1 MATKEVMTVHKA
13 LAELKVLDSRI
24 ESAILSGDF
33 VITKKNNQDTVKGKT
48 AEQYKTKAA
57 EVFQKASDLILR
69 RNAIKNAVVVSNANT
84 KVKIGDVE
92 YTVVEAI
99 EKKNH
104 GMDFYVQL
112 RDVLRQQ
119 LAEQKSELEKH
130 NASLQQ
136 KAEQFAVAM
145 MGGKDVKGVK
155 TDSDEYIAS
164 MNTYIKANTMTLLD
178 PLGIEAK
185 IEELDDMIN
194 SFLPE
199 VDAAL
204 SVSNAVTTI
213 TIEY

>member
-1 MATKEVMTVHKA
+1 MNTETMTVHKA

-48 AEQYKTKAA
+48 AEQYKAKALD
-57 EVFQKASDLILR
+57 VYQKASDLIRR

-84 KVKIGDVE
+84 KVKIGDTE

-99 EKKNH
+99 ERKNH
-104 GMDFYVQL
+104 GMDYYIQL
-112 RDVLRQQ
+112 RDFLSQQ
-119 LAEQKSELEKH
+119 FAKQKSELEKH

-136 KAEQFAVAM
+136 KAEQFAMGM
-145 MGGKDVKGVK
+145 MNGKEVK
-155 TDSDEYIAS
+155 TDSEEYIAVVD
-164 MNTYIKANTMTLLD
+164 TYIKANTMMLLD
-178 PLGIEAK
+178 PLGIEKK

-194 SFLPE
+194 KFLPE

>member
-1 MATKEVMTVHKA
+1 MTTETMTVHKA

-24 ESAILSGDF
+24 VDAILSGDF

-48 AEQYKTKAA
+48 VEQFKSKATEA
-57 EVFQKASDLILR
+57 FQKASDLIRR

-84 KVKIGDVE
+84 TVKIGDKD

-104 GMDFYVQL
+104 GMDYYVQL

-119 LAEQKSELEKH
+119 FAKQKSELENH

-136 KAEQFAVAM
+136 KAEQFVTGL
-145 MGGKDVKGVK
+145 MGGREVK
-155 TDSDEYIAS
+155 TDSAEYISAVD
-164 MNTYIKANTMTLLD
+164 TYIKSNTMTLLD
-178 PLGIEAK
+178 PLGIEKK

-194 SFLPE
+194 TFLPE

>member
-1 MATKEVMTVHKA
+1 MTAETMTVHKA
-13 LAELKVLDSRI
+13 LAELKILGGRI
-24 ESAILSGDF
+24 EGAILSGDF

-48 AEQYKTKAA
+48 VEQYKAKTTEA
-57 EVFQKASDLILR
+57 FQKASDLIRR
-69 RNAIKNAVVVSNANT
+69 RNAIKNAVFVSNAKT
-84 KVKIGDVE
+84 MVKIGDKE

-104 GMDFYVQL
+104 GMDYYIQL
-112 RDVLRQQ
+112 RDILRQQ
-119 LAEQKSELEKH
+119 LSKQKTELEKH

-145 MGGKDVKGVK
+145 MGGKDVKDVK
-155 TDSDEYIAS
+155 TDSDEYVAS

-194 SFLPE
+194 TFLPE

-213 TIEY
+213 TVEY

>member
-1 MATKEVMTVHKA
+1 MTTETMTVHKA

-24 ESAILSGDF
+24 SDAILSGDF

-48 AEQYKTKAA
+48 VEQFKSKAT
-57 EVFQKASDLILR
+57 EVFQKASDLIRR
-69 RNAIKNAVVVSNANT
+69 RNAIKNAVVVSNAKT
-84 KVKIGDVE
+84 TVKIGDKD

-104 GMDFYVQL
+104 GMDYYVQL

-119 LAEQKSELEKH
+119 LAKQKSELERH

-136 KAEQFAVAM
+136 KAEQFVTGL
-145 MGGKDVKGVK
+145 MGGKDVK
-155 TDSDEYIAS
+155 TDSAEFTTAVD
-164 MNTYIKANTMTLLD
+164 TYIKSNTMTLLD
-178 PLGIEAK
+178 PLGIEKK

-194 SFLPE
+194 TFLPE

>member
-1 MATKEVMTVHKA
+1 MANCEVMTVHKA

-48 AEQYKTKAA
+48 AEQYKTKALEA
-57 EVFQKASDLILR
+57 FQKASDLIRR
-69 RNAIKNAVVVSNANT
+69 RNAIKNAVVVSNAKT
-84 KVKIGDVE
+84 TVKIGDNE
-92 YTVVEAI
+92 YTMVEAI

-104 GMDFYVQL
+104 GMDFYIQL

-119 LAEQKSELEKH
+119 LAKQKTDLEKH

-136 KAEQFAVAM
+136 KAEQFVTGL
-145 MGGKDVKGVK
+145 MGGKEVK
-155 TDSDEYIAS
+155 TDSVEFTTAVD
-164 MNTYIKANTMTLLD
+164 TYIKSNTMTLLD
-178 PLGIEAK
+178 PLGIEKK

-213 TIEY
+213 TVEY

>member
-1 MATKEVMTVHKA
+1 MTTETMTVHKA

-24 ESAILSGDF
+24 NDAILSGDF
-33 VITKKNNQDTVKGKT
+33 IITKKNNQDTVKGKT
-48 AEQYKTKAA
+48 VEQFKSKATEA
-57 EVFQKASDLILR
+57 FQKASDLIRR

-84 KVKIGDVE
+84 TVKIGDKD

-104 GMDFYVQL
+104 GMDYYVQL

-119 LAEQKSELEKH
+119 FAKQKSELEKH

-136 KAEQFAVAM
+136 KAEQFVTGL
-145 MGGKDVKGVK
+145 MGGREVK
-155 TDSDEYIAS
+155 TDSAEYISAVD
-164 MNTYIKANTMTLLD
+164 TYIKSNTMTLLD
-178 PLGIEAK
+178 PLGIEKK

-194 SFLPE
+194 TFLPE

>member
-1 MATKEVMTVHKA
+1 MNKETMTVHKA

-24 ESAILSGDF
+24 SDAILSGDF
-33 VITKKNNQDTVKGKT
+33 VTTKKNNQDTVKGKT
-48 AEQYKTKAA
+48 VEQYKGKATD
-57 EVFQKASDLILR
+57 VFQKASDLIRR

-84 KVKIGDVE
+84 MVMIGDKE

-104 GMDFYVQL
+104 GMDYYIQL

-119 LAEQKSELEKH
+119 FAKQKAELERH

-136 KAEQFAVAM
+136 KAEQFVTGL
-145 MGGKDVKGVK
+145 MGGKDIK
-155 TDSDEYIAS
+155 TDSVEFTTS
-164 MNTYIKANTMTLLD
+164 MDTYIKSNTMTLLD
-178 PLGIEAK
+178 PLGIEKK

-194 SFLPE
+194 SFMPE

-204 SVSNAVTTI
+204 SVSNAVTI
-213 TIEY
+213 ISIEY

>member
-1 MATKEVMTVHKA
+1 MTTETMTVHKA

-33 VITKKNNQDTVKGKT
+33 VITKKNNQDTVRGKT
-48 AEQYKTKAA
+48 AEQYKAKAS

-69 RNAIKNAVVVSNANT
+69 RNAIKNAVVVSNAKT
-84 KVKIGDVE
+84 TVKIGDNN

-104 GMDFYVQL
+104 GMDYYVQL

-119 LAEQKSELEKH
+119 LAKQKSELEKH

-136 KAEQFAVAM
+136 KAEQFVTGL
-145 MGGKDVKGVK
+145 MGGKEVK
-155 TDSDEYIAS
+155 TDSTEFTTAVD
-164 MNTYIKANTMTLLD
+164 TYIKSNTMTLLD
-178 PLGIEAK
+178 PLGIEKK

>member
-1 MATKEVMTVHKA
+1 MTAETMTVHKA
-13 LAELKVLDSRI
+13 LAELKILGGRRDSK
-24 ESAILSGDF
+24 ILSGDF

-48 AEQYKTKAA
+48 VEQYKAKTTEA
-57 EVFQKASDLILR
+57 FQKASDLIRR
-69 RNAIKNAVVVSNANT
+69 RNAIKNAVVVSNAKT
-84 KVKIGDVE
+84 MVKIGDKE

-104 GMDFYVQL
+104 GMDYYIQL
-112 RDVLRQQ
+112 RDILRQQ
-119 LAEQKSELEKH
+119 LSKQKTELEKH

-145 MGGKDVKGVK
+145 MGGKDVKDVK
-155 TDSDEYIAS
+155 TDSDEYVAS

-194 SFLPE
+194 TFLPE

-213 TIEY
+213 TVEY

>member
-1 MATKEVMTVHKA
+1 MTTETMTVHKA
-13 LAELKVLDSRI
+13 LAELKILDSRI
-24 ESAILSGDF
+24 GNAILSGDF

-48 AEQYKTKAA
+48 AEQYKTKAEEA
-57 EVFQKASDLILR
+57 FQKASDLICR

-84 KVKIGDVE
+84 TVKIGNKD

-104 GMDFYVQL
+104 GMDYYVQL

-119 LAEQKSELEKH
+119 FSKQKAELEKH

-136 KAEQFAVAM
+136 KAEQFVTGL
-145 MGGKDVKGVK
+145 MGGKDVKTGSEEFSTAV
-155 TDSDEYIAS
+155 D
-164 MNTYIKANTMTLLD
+164 TYIKSNTMTLLD
-178 PLGIEAK
+178 PLGIEKK

>member
-1 MATKEVMTVHKA
+1 MTAETMTVHKA
-13 LAELKVLDSRI
+13 LAELKILDSRI
-24 ESAILSGDF
+24 GDAILSGDF

-48 AEQYKTKAA
+48 AEQYKTKAT
-57 EVFQKASDLILR
+57 ESYQKASDLIRR

-84 KVKIGDVE
+84 TVKIGDAE

-104 GMDFYVQL
+104 GMDYYVQL

-119 LAEQKSELEKH
+119 FAKQKADLEKH

-136 KAEQFAVAM
+136 KAEQFVTGL
-145 MGGKDVKGVK
+145 MGGKDVK
-155 TDSDEYIAS
+155 TDSAEFSNAVD
-164 MNTYIKANTMTLLD
+164 TYIKSNTMTLLD
-178 PLGIEAK
+178 PLGIEKK

-194 SFLPE
+194 TFLPE

-204 SVSNAVTTI
+204 SVSNAVTII
-213 TIEY
+213 TVEY

>member
-1 MATKEVMTVHKA
+1 MTTETMTVHKA

-24 ESAILSGDF
+24 NDVILSGDF

-48 AEQYKTKAA
+48 VEQFKSKAT
-57 EVFQKASDLILR
+57 EVFQKASDLIRR

-84 KVKIGDVE
+84 TVKIGDKE

-104 GMDFYVQL
+104 GMDYYVQL

-119 LAEQKSELEKH
+119 FARQKSELEKH

-136 KAEQFAVAM
+136 KAEQFVTGL
-145 MGGKDVKGVK
+145 MGGREVK
-155 TDSDEYIAS
+155 TDSAEYISAVD
-164 MNTYIKANTMTLLD
+164 TYIKSNTMTLLD
-178 PLGIEAK
+178 PLGIEKK

-194 SFLPE
+194 TFLPE

>member
-1 MATKEVMTVHKA
+1 MTAETMTVHKA
-13 LAELKVLDSRI
+13 LAELKILGGRI
-24 ESAILSGDF
+24 EGAILSGDF

-48 AEQYKTKAA
+48 VEQYKAKATEA
-57 EVFQKASDLILR
+57 FQKASDLIRR
-69 RNAIKNAVVVSNANT
+69 RNAIKNAVVVSNAKT
-84 KVKIGDVE
+84 MVKIGDKE

-104 GMDFYVQL
+104 GMDYYVQL

-119 LAEQKSELEKH
+119 LAKQKSELEKH

-136 KAEQFAVAM
+136 KAEQFVTGL
-145 MGGKDVKGVK
+145 MGGKEVK
-155 TDSDEYIAS
+155 TDSAEFTTAVD
-164 MNTYIKANTMTLLD
+164 TYIKSNTMTLLD
-178 PLGIEAK
+178 PLGIEKK

>member
-1 MATKEVMTVHKA
+1 MTTETMTVHKA

-24 ESAILSGDF
+24 GDAIMSGDF

-48 AEQYKTKAA
+48 VEQFKSKATEA
-57 EVFQKASDLILR
+57 FQKASDLIRR

-84 KVKIGDVE
+84 TVKIGDKD

-104 GMDFYVQL
+104 GMDYYVQL

-119 LAEQKSELEKH
+119 FAKQKSELEKH

-136 KAEQFAVAM
+136 KAEQFVTGL
-145 MGGKDVKGVK
+145 MGGREVK
-155 TDSDEYIAS
+155 TDSAEYISAVD
-164 MNTYIKANTMTLLD
+164 TYIKSNTMTLLD
-178 PLGIEAK
+178 PLGVEKK

-194 SFLPE
+194 MFLPE

-213 TIEY
+213 IIEY

>member
-1 MATKEVMTVHKA
+1 MTTETMTVHKA
-13 LAELKVLDSRI
+13 LAELKILDSRI
-24 ESAILSGDF
+24 GNAILSGDF

-48 AEQYKTKAA
+48 AEQYKTKAEEA
-57 EVFQKASDLILR
+57 FQKASDLICR

-84 KVKIGDVE
+84 TVKIGNKD

-104 GMDFYVQL
+104 GMDFYIQL

-119 LAEQKSELEKH
+119 FAKQKSELEKH

-136 KAEQFAVAM
+136 KAEQFVTGL
-145 MGGKDVKGVK
+145 MGGKEVK
-155 TDSDEYIAS
+155 TDSTEFTTAVD
-164 MNTYIKANTMTLLD
+164 TYIKSNTMTLLD
-178 PLGIEAK
+178 PLGIEKK

-204 SVSNAVTTI
+204 SVSNAITTI

>member
-1 MATKEVMTVHKA
+1 MTTETMTVHKA
-13 LAELKVLDSRI
+13 LAQLKILDSRI
-24 ESAILSGDF
+24 GDAILSGDF

-48 AEQYKTKAA
+48 AEQYKTKAT
-57 EVFQKASDLILR
+57 ESYQKASDLIRR

-84 KVKIGDVE
+84 TVKIGDAE

-104 GMDFYVQL
+104 GMDYYVQL

-119 LAEQKSELEKH
+119 FAKQKADLEKH

-136 KAEQFAVAM
+136 KAEQFVTGL
-145 MGGKDVKGVK
+145 MGGKDVK
-155 TDSDEYIAS
+155 TDSAEFSNAVD
-164 MNTYIKANTMTLLD
+164 TYIKSNTMTLLD
-178 PLGIEAK
+178 PLGIEKK

-194 SFLPE
+194 TFLPE

-204 SVSNAVTTI
+204 SVSNAVTII
-213 TIEY
+213 TVEY

>member
-1 MATKEVMTVHKA
+1 M
-13 LAELKVLDSRI
+13 
-24 ESAILSGDF
+24 
-33 VITKKNNQDTVKGKT
+33 
-48 AEQYKTKAA
+48 
-57 EVFQKASDLILR
+57 
-69 RNAIKNAVVVSNANT
+69 
-84 KVKIGDVE
+84 VKIGDKE

-104 GMDFYVQL
+104 GMDYYIQL
-112 RDVLRQQ
+112 RDILRQQ
-119 LAEQKSELEKH
+119 LSTQKTELEKH

-145 MGGKDVKGVK
+145 MGGKDVKDVK
-155 TDSDEYIAS
+155 TDSDEYVAS

-178 PLGIEAK
+178 PLGIETK

-194 SFLPE
+194 TFLPE

>member
-1 MATKEVMTVHKA
+1 MNTETMTVHKA

-24 ESAILSGDF
+24 ENAILSGDF

-48 AEQYKTKAA
+48 AEQYKAKALD
-57 EVFQKASDLILR
+57 VYQKASDLIRR

-84 KVKIGDVE
+84 KVKIGDTE

-99 EKKNH
+99 ERKNH
-104 GMDFYVQL
+104 GMDYYIQL
-112 RDVLRQQ
+112 RDFLSQQ
-119 LAEQKSELEKH
+119 FAKQKSELEKH

-136 KAEQFAVAM
+136 KAEQFAMGM
-145 MGGKDVKGVK
+145 MNGKEVK
-155 TDSDEYIAS
+155 TDSEEYIAVVD
-164 MNTYIKANTMTLLD
+164 TYIKANTMMLLD
-178 PLGIEAK
+178 PLGIEKK

-194 SFLPE
+194 KFLPE

>member
-1 MATKEVMTVHKA
+1 MTTETMTVHKA
-13 LAELKVLDSRI
+13 ELKILDSRI
-24 ESAILSGDF
+24 GDAILSGDF

-48 AEQYKTKAA
+48 AEQYKTKAT
-57 EVFQKASDLILR
+57 ESYQKASDLIRR

-84 KVKIGDVE
+84 TVKIGDAE

-104 GMDFYVQL
+104 GMDYYVQL

-119 LAEQKSELEKH
+119 FAKQKADLEKH

-136 KAEQFAVAM
+136 KAEQFVTGL
-145 MGGKDVKGVK
+145 MGGKDVK
-155 TDSDEYIAS
+155 TDSAEFSNAVD
-164 MNTYIKANTMTLLD
+164 TYIKSNTMTLLD
-178 PLGIEAK
+178 PLGIEKK

-194 SFLPE
+194 TFLPE

-204 SVSNAVTTI
+204 SVSNAVTII
-213 TIEY
+213 TVEY

>member
-1 MATKEVMTVHKA
+1 MNTETMTVHKA

-48 AEQYKTKAA
+48 AEQYKAKTTEA
-57 EVFQKASDLILR
+57 FQKASDLIRR
-69 RNAIKNAVVVSNANT
+69 RNAIKNAVVVSNAKT
-84 KVKIGDVE
+84 MVKIGDKE

-104 GMDFYVQL
+104 GMDYYIQL
-112 RDVLRQQ
+112 RDILRQQ
-119 LAEQKSELEKH
+119 LSKQKTELEKH

-145 MGGKDVKGVK
+145 MGGKDVKDVK
-155 TDSDEYIAS
+155 TDSDEYVAS

-194 SFLPE
+194 TFLPE

-213 TIEY
+213 TVEY

>member
-1 MATKEVMTVHKA
+1 MTTETMTVHKA

-24 ESAILSGDF
+24 NDAILSGDF
-33 VITKKNNQDTVKGKT
+33 IITKKNNQDTVKGKT
-48 AEQYKTKAA
+48 VEQFKSKATEA
-57 EVFQKASDLILR
+57 FQKASDLIRR

-84 KVKIGDVE
+84 TVKIGDKD

-104 GMDFYVQL
+104 GMDYYVQL

-119 LAEQKSELEKH
+119 FAKQKSELEKH

-136 KAEQFAVAM
+136 KAEQFVTGL
-145 MGGKDVKGVK
+145 MGGREVK
-155 TDSDEYIAS
+155 TDSTEYISAVD
-164 MNTYIKANTMTLLD
+164 TYIKSNTMTLLD
-178 PLGIEAK
+178 PLGIEKK

-194 SFLPE
+194 TFLPE

>member
-1 MATKEVMTVHKA
+1 MATKEVMSVHKA

-24 ESAILSGDF
+24 DNAILSGDF

-48 AEQYKTKAA
+48 AEQYKVKATEA
-57 EVFQKASDLILR
+57 FQKASDLILR
-69 RNAIKNAVVVSNANT
+69 RNAIKNAIVISNAKT
-84 KVKIGDVE
+84 TVKIGDNE
-92 YTVVEAI
+92 YTVAEAI

-104 GMDFYVQL
+104 GMDFYIQL

-119 LAEQKSELEKH
+119 FAKQKSELEKH

-136 KAEQFAVAM
+136 KAEQFVTGL
-145 MGGKDVKGVK
+145 MGGKEVK
-155 TDSDEYIAS
+155 TDSTEFTTAVD
-164 MNTYIKANTMTLLD
+164 TYIKSNTMTLLD
-178 PLGIEAK
+178 PLGIEKK

-204 SVSNAVTTI
+204 SVSNAITTI

>member
-1 MATKEVMTVHKA
+1 MTTETMTVHKA

-24 ESAILSGDF
+24 NDAILSGDF

-48 AEQYKTKAA
+48 VEQFKSKATEA
-57 EVFQKASDLILR
+57 FQKASDLIRR

-84 KVKIGDVE
+84 TVKIGDKD

-99 EKKNH
+99 ERKNH
-104 GMDFYVQL
+104 GMDYYVQL

-119 LAEQKSELEKH
+119 FAKQKSELEKH

-136 KAEQFAVAM
+136 KAEQFVTGL
-145 MGGKDVKGVK
+145 MGGREVK
-155 TDSDEYIAS
+155 TDSTEYISAVD
-164 MNTYIKANTMTLLD
+164 TYIKSNTMTLLD
-178 PLGIEAK
+178 PLGIEKK

-194 SFLPE
+194 TFLPE